1 MAYADN
7 PQSASPISADCNS
20 STIMQFII
28 LPFAWSRIT
37 VNYTVYYVSPSG
49 RVLLS
54 DQEVFDYLSSE
65 QTCKCYLHLSW
76 SYDEVFNFDPFV
88 CSLQPMQADS
98 YSTCEAWINCRPP
111 ENTHNW
117 LTNIL
122 RHLVNQEVTDLN
134 AAKEARRAAGIAG
147 GQKEDLSLDL
157 KEHLVIST
165 GETFYRA
172 MTLAHY
178 RHLAFEMNQS
188 DVDMAGNEGEAFT
201 TDGEVIRNMGRIS
214 NIPAEIAE
222 QMMLLFLKQQP
233 DGELMAI
240 SLGTNGTA
248 SVVDQVMVS
257 RERT

>member
-7 PQSASPISADCNS
+7 PPSAFPIDADCNS
-20 STIMQFII
+20 STGRQYII

-54 DQEVFDYLSSE
+54 DQEVFAYLTSE

-76 SYDEVFNFDPFV
+76 SYDQVFNFDPFV
-88 CSLQPMQADS
+88 CSLQPMQADCN
-98 YSTCEAWINCRPP
+98 STCESWINCRPP

-117 LTNIL
+117 LTNIR
-122 RHLVNQEVTDLN
+122 RHLVNQEVTDFN
-134 AAKEARRAAGIAG
+134 VAKEARRAGGIPG
-147 GQKEDLSLDL
+147 KQTEDLSLDL

-178 RHLAFEMNQS
+178 RHLAFEMNLS
-188 DVDMAGNEGEAFT
+188 AVDMAANDGEAFP

-214 NIPAEIAE
+214 NIPAEIAD

-240 SLGTNGTA
+240 SLHTNGTA
-248 SVVDQVMVS
+248 SVVDQVLVS
-257 RERT
+257 